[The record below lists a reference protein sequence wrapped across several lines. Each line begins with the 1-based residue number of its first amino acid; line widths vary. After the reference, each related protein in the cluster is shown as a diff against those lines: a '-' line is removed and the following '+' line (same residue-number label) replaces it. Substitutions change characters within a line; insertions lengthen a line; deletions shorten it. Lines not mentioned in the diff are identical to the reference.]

1 MMQAPTQLTWTRDP
15 AKFRG
20 EGMGEHLIDDRTR
33 VLAATRREDVGF
45 QAAGAE
51 GLSVKD
57 IDKGEVSPG
66 LR

>member
-20 EGMGEHLIDDRTR
+20 KGMGEHLIDDRTG
-33 VLAATRREDVGF
+33 VLAATRREDVEF
-45 QAAGAE
+45 QGE
-51 GLSVKD
+51 GDEWLSAKD
-57 IDKGEVSPG
+57 VDEGNVCPG